1 MNKKVFLLC
10 SSLFFGGCEQAD
22 LLIDTTDATAA
33 VFTQS
38 TISENVTWD
47 ACSECRLPSG
57 EVRALPWSV
66 QTETTIPDDIR
77 TDVKAD
83 DYWIILDTTVDIIGY
98 SGKISNASSGINYIL
113 LYNTRSG
120 MLKGFY
126 YAETMIDNNYGYWQL
141 STSSPTK
148 LFNFASYFAE
158 AMDGES
164 PQIVN
169 ISNVTRNG
177 ITAGFTLGWN
187 CFMLE
192 LAYDPD
198 SYKQLLNIDAF
209 ALNKGKITLSGA
221 YQSTSTG
228 MIVTSLGAGR
238 SKMDGVASGIG
249 SAAKKWLLEHTKE
262 DKGAVKIIGKGVSEA
277 VGQGIKGL
285 ISTGLYKIFGS
296 VMGTSKTAVDLN
308 FTTNGKTQIEGEVI
322 NAASGMIHPF
332 TGLKLGSEDLNLGL
346 WNLSSA
352 PVFSTPTGMSLR
364 KTLPGPRFYYYE
376 VKYEIDA
383 LAFLVVNPS
392 ANMPGPIKVSPV
404 IFDKYLG
411 KNEPMFVS
419 LGNPISPEVPFTLI
433 YSDGETIIRDCPP
446 KMIFCFPNLWP
457 NAGLENDVA
466 VYLKGSGYS
475 TSLNAA
481 IKIVFM
487 SSTNGGIVYSTKT
500 FWPHHK
506 FYDPIM
512 RPLGWSKEELEK
524 RGFHT

>member
-1 MNKKVFLLC
+1 MNKKTILLC
-10 SSLFFGGCEQAD
+10 SSLFFWGCEQGD
-22 LLIDTTDATAA
+22 LQIDTTDVVDAA
-33 VFTQS
+33 LAQS
-38 TISENVTWD
+38 TIAEGITWD
-47 ACSECRLPSG
+47 SCSECRLPSG
-57 EVRALPWSV
+57 NVRALPWNV

-77 TDVKAD
+77 TDVRAD
-83 DYWIILDTTVDIIGY
+83 NYWVILDSTVDIIGY
-98 SGKISNASSGINYIL
+98 SEKISSASSGINYIL

-120 MLKGFY
+120 ILKGFY
-126 YAETMIDNNYGYWQL
+126 YAETMTNNNYGYWQL

-158 AMDGES
+158 PMDGEC

-177 ITAGFTLGWN
+177 VTAGFTLGWN

-209 ALNKGKITLSGA
+209 ALNKGKITLTGA

-228 MIVTSLGAGR
+228 MVVTSLGTEK
-238 SKMDGVASGIG
+238 SKMSGIASGIG
-249 SAAKKWLLEHTKE
+249 TTAKQWLVDHTKE
-262 DKGAVKIIGKGVSEA
+262 DKGGVKIIGKAISEA

-285 ISTGLYKIFGS
+285 ISTGLHKIFGS
-296 VMGTSKTAVDLN
+296 VMGTSRTAMELN
-308 FTTNGKTQIEGEVI
+308 FTTNGKVQVEGEVI

-332 TGLKLGSEDLNLGL
+332 TGLKLGSEDLNLGI
-346 WNLSSA
+346 WNLSTA

-364 KTLPGPRFYYYE
+364 KTIPGPRFYYYE
-376 VKYEIDA
+376 VKYKIDVA
-383 LAFLVVNPS
+383 SFLVKTPS
-392 ANMPGPIKVSPV
+392 TYMPGPIRYSA
-404 IFDKYLG
+404 ITFDKYLG
-411 KNEPMFVS
+411 QVKAPFVS
-419 LGNPISPEVPFTLI
+419 TGQYVYPETPWTLL
-433 YSDGETIIRDCPP
+433 YSDDETIIRDCPE
-446 KMIFCFPNLWP
+446 KAIFCFPDLWP

-475 TSLNAA
+475 TSINAA
-481 IKIVFM
+481 IKVVFM
-487 SSTNGGIVYSTKT
+487 NNTNGGIVYSVKT
-500 FWPHHK
+500 FWPNHK